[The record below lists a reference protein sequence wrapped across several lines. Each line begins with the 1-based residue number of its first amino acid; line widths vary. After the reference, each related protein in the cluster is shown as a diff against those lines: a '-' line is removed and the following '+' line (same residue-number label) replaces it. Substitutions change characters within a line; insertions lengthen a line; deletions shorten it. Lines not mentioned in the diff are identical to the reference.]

1 MPMSPA
7 AALVSTTAR
16 TRRQGEDGAG
26 EGAGGDAGAGGSIA
40 PEPKPAS
47 ARPAPAAPPVGR
59 RIAPPP
65 MSAPIPGP
73 FTCSHG

>member
-7 AALVSTTAR
+7 AAPVSTTAR
-16 TRRQGEDGAG
+16 TRRQGED
-26 EGAGGDAGAGGSIA
+26 GAGGDAGAGGSIA